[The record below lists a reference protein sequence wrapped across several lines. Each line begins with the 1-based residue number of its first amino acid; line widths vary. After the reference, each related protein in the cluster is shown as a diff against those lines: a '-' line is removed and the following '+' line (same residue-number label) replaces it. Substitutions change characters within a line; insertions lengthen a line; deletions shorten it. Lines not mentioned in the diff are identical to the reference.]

1 MKVVVSCYVKT
12 EGRCSKSNQ
21 VKLAADILTYLAPV
35 EVCLVSLVSLLFLLE
50 RHWPLSEPI
59 SI

>member
-1 MKVVVSCYVKT
+1 MKVVSSYVKT

-21 VKLAADILTYLAPV
+21 VKLANILTYLAPV
-35 EVCLVSLVSLLFLLE
+35 EVCWVSLVSRLFLLE
-50 RHWPLSEPI
+50 GHWPLSEPI

>member
-1 MKVVVSCYVKT
+1 MKVVSSYVKT

-21 VKLAADILTYLAPV
+21 VKLANILTYLVPV
-35 EVCLVSLVSLLFLLE
+35 EVCLVSLVLRLFLLE
-50 RHWPLSEPI
+50 GHLPLSEPI

>member
-1 MKVVVSCYVKT
+1 MKVVSSYVKT

-21 VKLAADILTYLAPV
+21 VKLANILTYLAPV
-35 EVCLVSLVSLLFLLE
+35 EVCLVSLVSRLFLLE
-50 RHWPLSEPI
+50 GHWPLSEPI